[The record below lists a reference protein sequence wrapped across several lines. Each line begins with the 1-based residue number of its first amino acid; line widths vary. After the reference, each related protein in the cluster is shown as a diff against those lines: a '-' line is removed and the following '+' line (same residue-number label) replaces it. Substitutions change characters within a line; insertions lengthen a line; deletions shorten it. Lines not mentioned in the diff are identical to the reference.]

1 MKKIKMKNSFLKIS
15 VFSLLIIGCF
25 AKTNAQGNLPYV
37 DDKIIRFG
45 FALGM
50 NTMDFRVT
58 ESLIEIDGKA
68 HNAKVSQLKPGFSV
82 GVTTDLRLH
91 DYWNLRFVPMLH
103 FGERQITYRAV
114 GETETSTTSI
124 ASIPITIPIY
134 LKYSAL
140 RVGNFRP
147 YLIGGGGALIDVGRD
162 FEKPVLL
169 NPIDYF
175 VEFGMGFDIYF
186 SFFKLS
192 PELKFA
198 LGFNDMLIP
207 LDDRNSGFI
216 SESDKKYSNALSKLT
231 SRMLTLTFNFE

>member
-1 MKKIKMKNSFLKIS
+1 MKMKNSFLKIS
-15 VFSLLIIGCF
+15 LFSLLFISCF
-25 AKTNAQGNLPYV
+25 VRTNAQGNLPYV

-50 NTMDFRVT
+50 NAMDFRIT
-58 ESLIEIDGKA
+58 ESLIEIDGKVYD
-68 HNAKVSQLKPGFSV
+68 AKVSQLKPGFSV

-103 FGERQITYRAV
+103 FGERKVTYRAV
-114 GETETSTTSI
+114 GEMETSTTSI

-140 RVGNFRP
+140 RAGNFRP
-147 YLIGGGGALIDVGRD
+147 YLIAGGGALIDVGRD
-162 FEKPVLL
+162 SEKPVLL
-169 NPIDYF
+169 KPFDYF

-198 LGFNDMLIP
+198 LGFNDMLTP
-207 LDDRNSGFI
+207 LDERNSGFI
-216 SESDKKYSNALSKLT
+216 SESDKKYSNALSRLT